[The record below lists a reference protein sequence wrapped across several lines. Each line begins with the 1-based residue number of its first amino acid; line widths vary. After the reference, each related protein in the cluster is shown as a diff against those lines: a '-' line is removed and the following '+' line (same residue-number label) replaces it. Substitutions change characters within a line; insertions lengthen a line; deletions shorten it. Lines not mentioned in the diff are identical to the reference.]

1 MRPEAPEVKHPFTL
15 DPEFFKA
22 VNDLHVQFVKGAEQL
37 IQALQPIMEALKQV
51 SLDNKP
57 HED

>member
-1 MRPEAPEVKHPFTL
+1 MRPETPEVKHPFAL
-15 DPEFFKA
+15 DPEFLKA
-22 VNDLHVQFVKGAEQL
+22 VNEMHASFVKGAEQL